1 MKKILLVASLGFLAA
16 CQDAGVIGPVMNGEK
31 VIYGEDDRQDL
42 FEVQDATMLANA
54 KSTAA
59 LVQVSKISS
68 AGDGEFKI
76 ATAKLSDRIN
86 LCQAE
91 RFKEQNTA
99 AFCSGSL
106 VGPDLILTAGHCAR
120 SCGTT
125 AVVFDFAVKQAGDNP
140 ESVNVENLY
149 LCKEVVSYKLEQGF
163 GADYA
168 VLRLDRAVTNRTPL
182 KVRRTGN
189 VQKGDKL
196 YVIGHPSGLPTK
208 VAGGANVRE
217 IDHRPYFVANLDTYG
232 GNSGS
237 AVFNQ
242 ESGEIEGILVRG
254 ETDYVSNG
262 VCMESMRCTNE
273 GCMGEHVTKVG
284 LVLSDI
290 PVTEKAP
297 DVISSLSFE

>member
-1 MKKILLVASLGFLAA
+1 MKKILLIASLGFLAA
-16 CQDAGVIGPVMNGEK
+16 CQDAGVIGPVLNGEK

-42 FEVQDATMLANA
+42 FEVQDEVMLANA
-54 KSTAA
+54 KSTVA
-59 LVQVSKISS
+59 LVQVSKLSS
-68 AGDGEFKI
+68 AGEGVFNI
-76 ATAKLSDRIN
+76 ATATLSSRMN

-120 SCGTT
+120 SCDTT
-125 AVVFDFAVKQAGDNP
+125 AIVFDFAVNQAGENP
-140 ESVNVENLY
+140 KTTKAENLY

-168 VLRLDRAVTNRTPL
+168 VIRLDRAVANRTPL
-182 KVRRTGN
+182 KVRRSGN
-189 VQKGDKL
+189 VAKGEKL

-217 IDHRPYFVANLDTYG
+217 IDHKPYFVANLDTYG

-242 ESGEIEGILVRG
+242 ETGVIEGILVRG

-262 VCMESMRCTNE
+262 VCMESMRCTDA

-284 LVLSDI
+284 LVLNAI
-290 PVTEKAP
+290 PETNTA
-297 DVISSLSFE
+297 ISSLVQ